1 MKISICVP
9 QYNRIMYLLQSLDL
23 IARQTYPDIEVVI
36 SDDCSTD
43 DTEERLLALKGL
55 YKYPMVYHR
64 NEKNMGYDANYRK
77 CIELA
82 NGEYCIVIGNDDS
95 IFGDGSIAFLSRF
108 LIDNNYP
115 EIGFSNFVMAGDTTD
130 VNKRARQTGVLG
142 SGTKV
147 AMKYYSSFSFV
158 GGLVYKK
165 EAFMRF
171 NTAKHDGS
179 IYAQMYLASV
189 MIASGCR
196 LFSIMEPLV
205 VKDLVGDESERKSYR
220 DVIASKWSNYKVEN
234 GGLPSVIHVLI
245 EGFRDARVLNEKI
258 IFNIFY
264 RVYSVTFPYWVVDY
278 KKNAGLPA
286 AVGLIQGMDPFRVAD
301 FTLLNPF
308 NKLRIYLSYLGSAA
322 GGLLMPVALFAKIRN
337 WLYNKVKK

>member
-1 MKISICVP
+1 MKISICIP
-9 QYNRIMYLLQSLDL
+9 QYNRIKYLLQSLDL
-23 IARQTYPDIEVVI
+23 ITLQTYPDIEVVV

-43 DTEERLLALKGL
+43 DTQERLQALRGS
-55 YKYPMVYHR
+55 YKYPLVYHR
-64 NEKNMGYDANYRK
+64 NDKNMGYDANYRK

-95 IFGDGSIAFLSRF
+95 IFGEGSIAFLSKF
-108 LIDNNYP
+108 LIENNRP
-115 EIGFSNFVMAGDTTD
+115 EIGFSNFVSAGNTAEIT
-130 VNKRARQTGVLG
+130 KRAKQTAVLG
-142 SGTKV
+142 SGTDV

-165 EAFMRF
+165 DAFTRF
-171 NTAKHDGS
+171 NTSKHDGS
-179 IYAQMYLASV
+179 IYAQMYMASV

-220 DVIASKWSNYKVEN
+220 DVIARKWSDYKVEN

-264 RVYSVTFPYWVVDY
+264 RIYSVTFPYWVVDY

-286 AVGLIQGMDPFRVAD
+286 AVGLIQGMNPLRVAD
-301 FTLLNPF
+301 YTLLNP
-308 NKLRIYLSYLGSAA
+308 L
-322 GGLLMPVALFAKIRN
+322 
-337 WLYNKVKK
+337 NKVLIFFLTWVPQSEVC